1 MHLLL
6 QTLTTN
12 YFTKNFDNC
21 IVKYENY
28 IVLGDLNFDMLNQ
41 NKCQSL
47 HDICDIFDLYQIVKE
62 PTCFMKNSTPS
73 QALSACAPHLWWM
86 LYLQIKG
93 QCVLIHIIFQLE

>member
-12 YFTKNFDNC
+12 YFTKNFDNF
-21 IVKYENY
+21 
-28 IVLGDLNFDMLNQ
+28 IVLGDLHFDMLNQ

-47 HDICDIFDLYQIVKE
+47 HDICDIFDLSQIVKE

-73 QALSACAPHLWWM
+73 QALRACAPHLWWM
-86 LYLQIKG
+86 LYLQIKR
-93 QCVLIHIIFQLE
+93 QCVLIHIIFQQE